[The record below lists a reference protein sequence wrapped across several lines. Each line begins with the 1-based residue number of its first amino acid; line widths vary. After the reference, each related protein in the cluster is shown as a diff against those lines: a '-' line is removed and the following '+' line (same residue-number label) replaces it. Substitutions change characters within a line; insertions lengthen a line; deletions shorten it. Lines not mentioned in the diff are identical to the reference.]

1 MQTVTTAWEDT
12 NRSLFTRKANVTIS
26 IEGVD
31 ESHSPF
37 IRSDQIISLSHTK
50 SGDILSGALTQDK
63 ITFVVDNSDDQFS
76 YDDDD
81 TQTKYKNARAR
92 LYDGFMNEA
101 GDMYDTINGGVYYI
115 SEFAINPSG
124 KQVTFTAQS
133 IIAFMTERYAGTYGI
148 KSAKALLAKV
158 IEQANTSKG
167 VPASNIQ
174 TDYDPV
180 LEDVT
185 MEILSTDDYSLAQVL
200 QLIANSCG
208 CVLYVD
214 RSGTI
219 CIKKLD
225 DKSTHYV
232 LARKFLY
239 QHLNVQYVERIGNVA
254 LQTNHGSSIFHTD
267 NTGDDIGGEIS
278 ASNPILKDDTQSA
291 VLTQYMYDTLSVGRK
306 KFTANL
312 RFDPAVDIFDI
323 IIVPNGRKV
332 NAAIVTD
339 VSVTYSG
346 IWKGTIKA
354 ITTNKASLD
363 LRIKDLELLTL
374 EQLESMT
381 INEITCGDGE

>member
-1 MQTVTTAWEDT
+1 MQAVTTAWEDT

-31 ESHSPF
+31 SSHSPF

-63 ITFVVDNSDDQFS
+63 ITFVVDNTDDSFS
-76 YDDDD
+76 YDNDD
-81 TQTKYKNARAR
+81 TQSKYKNARAR
-92 LYDGFMNEA
+92 LYDGFMNES
-101 GDMYDTINGGVYYI
+101 GDMYDTINGGIYYI
-115 SEFAINPSG
+115 SEFSINPSG

-158 IEQANTSKG
+158 IEQANESKG

-174 TDYDPV
+174 TDYDPI
-180 LEDVT
+180 LEDIT
-185 MEILSTDDYSLAQVL
+185 MEILSTDDYSLAQIL
-200 QLIANSCG
+200 QLIANACG

-214 RSGTI
+214 RLGKI
-219 CIKKLD
+219 CIKKLESE
-225 DKSTHYV
+225 STHYV

-254 LQTNHGSSIFHTD
+254 LQTNHGESIFHTD

-278 ASNPILKDDTQSA
+278 AANPILKDDIQSA
-291 VLTQYMYDTLSVGRK
+291 AIIQHMYDTLSVGRK

-312 RFDPAVDIFDI
+312 RFDPSVDLFDI
-323 IIVPNGRKV
+323 IVVPNGRKV
-332 NAAIVTD
+332 NTAIVTD
-339 VSVTYSG
+339 ISVTYSG

-354 ITTNKASLD
+354 ITVSNVRLD

-374 EQLESMT
+374 EQIENMT
-381 INEITCGDGE
+381 INEITGEGGE